1 METGTGVMLPQLEE
15 RQELPE
21 LKEVRKGPP
30 LEPLE
35 EAWPAN
41 SLAFGFLASRTA
53 RE

>member
-1 METGTGVMLPQLEE
+1 MLPQLEE
-15 RQELPE
+15 HQEVPE

-30 LEPLE
+30 LEPSQ

-41 SLAFGFLASRTA
+41 YLAFGFLASRTA